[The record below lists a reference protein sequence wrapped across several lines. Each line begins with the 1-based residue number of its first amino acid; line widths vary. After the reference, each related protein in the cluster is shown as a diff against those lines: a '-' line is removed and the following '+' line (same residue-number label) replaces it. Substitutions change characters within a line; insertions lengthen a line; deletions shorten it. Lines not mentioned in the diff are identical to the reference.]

1 MRLARKLPAQTCCRS
16 GRAMRVYQGR
26 AVECHWLFPVTIFAI
41 RALAIANG
49 QLGVA
54 DGVHCPAMW
63 AAKTIAMAEFPSPM
77 HSGVHLSV
85 ISSFR
90 RIESRLRGQSRTP

>member
-1 MRLARKLPAQTCCRS
+1 MPLA
-16 GRAMRVYQGR
+16 
-26 AVECHWLFPVTIFAI
+26 HFPVTIFAI

-54 DGVHCPAMW
+54 DGVNCPAMW
-63 AAKTIAMAEFPSPM
+63 AVKTIAMAEFPSPM
-77 HSGVHLSV
+77 HSGAHLSV

-90 RIESRLRGQSRTP
+90 GIESRLREQSRTP

>member
-1 MRLARKLPAQTCCRS
+1 MPLA
-16 GRAMRVYQGR
+16 
-26 AVECHWLFPVTIFAI
+26 HFPVTIFAI

-54 DGVHCPAMW
+54 DGVDCPAMW
-63 AAKTIAMAEFPSPM
+63 AVKTIAMAEFPSSM
-77 HSGVHLSV
+77 HAGYI

-90 RIESRLRGQSRTP
+90 GIESRLRGQSQTP